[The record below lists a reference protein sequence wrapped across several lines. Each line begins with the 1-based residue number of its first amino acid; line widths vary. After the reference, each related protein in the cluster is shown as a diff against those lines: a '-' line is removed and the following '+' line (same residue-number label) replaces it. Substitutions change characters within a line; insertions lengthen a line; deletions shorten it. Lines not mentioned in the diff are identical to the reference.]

1 MSSSSGATTGTGTTR
16 GSSTARRA
24 TAGPA
29 RGIGHRLS
37 GVAVALGCV
46 LFLGSAVWGAVV
58 YRPYT
63 VPTGS
68 MAPTVRPGDRVLAQ
82 KVSGSEVHRGDVV
95 VFQDELWGSEPLVKR
110 VVAVGGDLVACCDA
124 QGRLTV
130 NGKPVEEA
138 YVKGGAADA
147 GSGGGAGAGSGGGGG
162 AGKADGSGEV
172 GGSASLDTFRTRVPA
187 GKLFLLGDNRAVSED
202 SRFHLEDAEGGAV
215 PAADVKGRVDGIA
228 WPSSRM
234 GLLPRTS
241 AFDALAG
248 GGAAGRGPLG
258 MLVVA
263 ALAGV
268 VLILGGAA
276 YDPVAKLLRRR

>member
-1 MSSSSGATTGTGTTR
+1 MSSSSGAATGTGTTG

-29 RGIGHRLS
+29 RGTGHRLS

-58 YRPYT
+58 YRPYS

-82 KVSGSEVHRGDVV
+82 KVSGADVRRGDVV
-95 VFQDELWGSEPLVKR
+95 VFKDKLWGGEPLVKR
-110 VVAVGGDLVACCDA
+110 VVAVGGDVVACCDA

-130 NGKPVEEA
+130 DGKPLEEA
-138 YVKGGAADA
+138 YVKGGDA
-147 GSGGGAGAGSGGGGG
+147 EKGGGA
-162 AGKADGSGEV
+162 
-172 GGSASLDTFRTRVPA
+172 ASLDTFSTRVPA

-202 SRFHLEDAEGGAV
+202 SRFHLEDAQGGAV
-215 PAADVKGRVDGIA
+215 PAGDVMGRVDGIA

-258 MLVVA
+258 MLVAA